1 MDHEQIK
8 NYILPPSNQL
18 DERVIEELL
27 QANNQLSF
35 ERILNSIGYG
45 EVIKNEKRTND
56 FRIEEADFL
65 ERLLKF
71 LTRACRESMLPILEY
86 LEDKQREATLLVQTT
101 EKIGWDKA
109 KPLEKESI

>member
-1 MDHEQIK
+1 M
-8 NYILPPSNQL
+8 
-18 DERVIEELL
+18 
-27 QANNQLSF
+27 
-35 ERILNSIGYG
+35 
-45 EVIKNEKRTND
+45 
-56 FRIEEADFL
+56 
-65 ERLLKF
+65 LKF